1 MDQEE
6 RQERLETIRVII
18 QRLQGEINELVAERK
33 KLELEEAK
41 QNHTC
46 SCVKL
51 NRDIE
56 IYDMVE
62 QERRGRRGLQLGGLV
77 AETLS
82 ARKDCRTCGGTGKPN
97 PSHNHNEYSFDPD
110 TCPAC
115 RVVQRNID

>member
-6 RQERLETIRVII
+6 REERLETIRVII
-18 QRLQGEINELVAERK
+18 HRLQCEISELVVERN
-33 KLELEEAK
+33 KLELEEARAS
-41 QNHTC
+41 HTC

-51 NRDIE
+51 NGDIE

-62 QERRGRRGLQLGGLV
+62 QERRGRRGLQLGTV

-97 PSHNHNEYSFDPD
+97 PPHNHNEFSFDPD